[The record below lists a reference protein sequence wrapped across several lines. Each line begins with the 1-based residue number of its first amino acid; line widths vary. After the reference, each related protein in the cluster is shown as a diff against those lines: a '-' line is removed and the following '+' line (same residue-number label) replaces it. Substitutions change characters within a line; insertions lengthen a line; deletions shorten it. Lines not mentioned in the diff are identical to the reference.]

1 MKTLLFFGVLS
12 GLILIGLEFYNE
24 YYISIAGLT
33 LYVSVFI
40 LCLSL
45 IILPITRFYVKAN
58 IQGYHSLVETLNNVN
73 TDELE
78 DVEKALIRENVIQV
92 NTGLNR
98 VKYFNNTIFDWFIPD
113 EVLDLEPI
121 KMN

>member
-45 IILPITRFYVKAN
+45 IILPITRFTVKAN

-92 NTGLNR
+92 NTWLNR